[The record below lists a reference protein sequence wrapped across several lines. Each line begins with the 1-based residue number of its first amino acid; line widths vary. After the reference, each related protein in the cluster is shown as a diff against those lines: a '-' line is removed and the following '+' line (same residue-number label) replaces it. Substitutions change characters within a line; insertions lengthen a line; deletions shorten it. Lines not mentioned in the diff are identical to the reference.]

1 MSEFTM
7 NAVERKDVGKGASR
21 RLRHADLVPGI
32 IYGGEAA
39 PQQITVEGRIVRKS
53 LEAQAFYSSIVTVVV
68 DGTAHQAILK
78 DVQRHPASGAAMH
91 MDFQRISAN
100 QEITTIV
107 PLHFTNEE
115 TSVGV
120 KAGGAISHN
129 LQEVEVRCL
138 PADLPEFIE
147 VDMAKV
153 ELGASLHLSNLAV
166 PKGVILTQL
175 ALGEDHD
182 LPVVSINAPRG
193 GEEAAEEKTA
203 E

>member
-1 MSEFTM
+1 M
-7 NAVERKDVGKGASR
+7 NAAERKDVGKGASR

-32 IYGGEAA
+32 IYGGETA
-39 PQQITVEGRIVRKS
+39 PQQITVEGRTVRKS
-53 LEAQAFYSSIVTVVV
+53 LEAEAFYSSIVTVVV

-78 DVQRHPASGAAMH
+78 DVQRHPATGAAMH
-91 MDFQRISAN
+91 MDFQRVSAN
-100 QEITTIV
+100 QEITKTV

-120 KAGGAISHN
+120 KAGGAIAHN
-129 LQEVEVRCL
+129 LQEVEIRCL

-147 VDMAKV
+147 VNMAKV
-153 ELGASLHLSNLAV
+153 ELGTSLHLTDIVV
-166 PKGVILTQL
+166 PKGVTLTQL

-182 LPVVSINAPRG
+182 LPVASINAPRG
-193 GEEAAEEKTA
+193 GEAAEEETATA